1 MTPLRKILVLFAHP
15 TLRRSRVNSA
25 LRAAVEGLPGITVHD
40 LYANYPDFLIDVAR
54 EKGLCLAHDVIILQH
69 PFYWYSTPAIAKEW
83 LDLVLEHG
91 WAYGNTGRAL
101 EGKIFFQVLT
111 AGGDA
116 RAYSREGSNRHTIRE
131 LTLPLRA
138 TAELCRMRWLPPYA
152 VLGVHRG
159 LPPQA
164 LTDHATIFRRTLEAI
179 RDDRLDLERIARLEL
194 FNSDLKTILGEG

>member
-1 MTPLRKILVLFAHP
+1 MTSPRKILVLFAHP
-15 TLRRSRVNSA
+15 TLRRSRVNAA

-40 LYANYPDFLIDVAR
+40 LYAHYPDFLIDVTR
-54 EKGLCLAHDVIILQH
+54 EQELCLAHDVIILQH

-91 WAYGNTGRAL
+91 WAYGHTGRAL

-116 RAYSREGSNRHTIRE
+116 RAYSQEGSNRHTIRE

-138 TAELCRMRWLPPYA
+138 TAELCHMRWLPPYA

-164 LTDHATIFRRTLEAI
+164 LQRHASDFRRTLE
-179 RDDRLDLERIARLEL
+179 DLQNNRIDLAQVAEQEL
-194 FNSDLKTILGEG
+194 FNSDLANLLGEG